1 MTPKYAL
8 LMTQT
13 NNGFEQP
20 FFCLVLVNKSLTI
33 MIFEILN
40 ILYFKNKNYSD
51 VSLKHFFFK
60 SYNSVGFI
68 FYFLYFVF
76 KEGMICSCVGEIEIV
91 EGT

>member
-1 MTPKYAL
+1 
-8 LMTQT
+8 MTQT

-20 FFCLVLVNKSLTI
+20 FFCLVLVNKYLTI

-40 ILYFKNKNYSD
+40 ILYFENKNYSD

-60 SYNSVGFI
+60 KNLTTPWDLFFI
-68 FYFLYFVF
+68 FYILFL
-76 KEGMICSCVGEIEIV
+76 KKGMICSCVGKIEII